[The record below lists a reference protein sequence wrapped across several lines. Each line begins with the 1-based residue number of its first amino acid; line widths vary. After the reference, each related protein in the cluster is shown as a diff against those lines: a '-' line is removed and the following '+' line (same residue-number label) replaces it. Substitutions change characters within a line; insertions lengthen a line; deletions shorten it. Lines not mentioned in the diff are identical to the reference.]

1 MIRAKGIS
9 LTLQDKS
16 SQYLHFLKS
25 KNSRRQGT
33 GTWSC
38 KSQILLLQSMVS
50 SLHPSWTHSSQ
61 RQGFLQCLHYG
72 LLLGAMSTHL
82 LSSPRFYYHV
92 IHSTWHREHI
102 LWLFWIL
109 MFNPNNHHSL
119 LSCMCTSPVSGSIT
133 FGALSTISDT
143 VNALFLLS
151 FRHSLMITRSPLVH
165 SLVSSCAKYTF
176 LSLKY

>member
-1 MIRAKGIS
+1 M
-9 LTLQDKS
+9 D
-16 SQYLHFLKS
+16 Y
-25 KNSRRQGT
+25 
-33 GTWSC
+33 
-38 KSQILLLQSMVS
+38 
-50 SLHPSWTHSSQ
+50 
-61 RQGFLQCLHYG
+61 
-72 LLLGAMSTHL
+72 LLGAMSTHL
-82 LSSPRFYYHV
+82 LSSPRFYSHV

-102 LWLFWIL
+102 LWLFRIVML
-109 MFNPNNHHSL
+109 NPNNHHSL

-176 LSLKY
+176 LSLKYIERWWVSDARNVNKMGVTNFVLPRRTLKYKKIGLRQRTRPQCLS